1 MKDKLIQQEKVI
13 VAVMSDHE
21 EKLNDQNK
29 CMKLREES
37 SDMERN
43 NFEKQFSDLAMSM
56 ELKLND
62 GEKQPK

>member
-21 EKLNDQNK
+21 EKLNDKNK